1 MIKMYG
7 DPDMK
12 KNLIFSGL
20 LAPVALLPVSMSA
33 LAEYDRGTIEEATVI
48 STQPVYRTV
57 RVNEPIEQCWDEPV
71 HVPSNSGYYSHTP
84 KILGAIVGAA
94 VGNEFGSG
102 RGKDLATVAG
112 AVLGGSIGR
121 DMQANHAR
129 RNSRVVYEKRCELV
143 DRYRTEERIDG
154 YEVDYRYNNQV
165 YSTFTR
171 HDPGPTLTVSVNVVP
186 VE

>member
-1 MIKMYG
+1 MKNRIK
-7 DPDMK
+7 
-12 KNLIFSGL
+12 IFGL
-20 LAPVALLPVSMSA
+20 VTAIALVAASFSA
-33 LAEYDRGTIEEATVI
+33 TAEYAVGPGGTIEEAPVI
-48 STQPVYRTV
+48 SADPVYRTV
-57 RVNEPIEQCWDEPV
+57 RVNEPIQQCWDEPV
-71 HVPSNSGYYSHTP
+71 HIPSSHGYHSYTP

-121 DMQANHAR
+121 DVQARSYRH
-129 RNSRVVYEKRCELV
+129 NSGRVVYEKRCEMV
-143 DRYRTEERIDG
+143 DRYRTEERLDG
-154 YEVDYRYNNQV
+154 YDVTYRYNDQV

-171 HDPGPTLTVSVNVVP
+171 HDPGPTLKVSVNVVP

>member
-1 MIKMYG
+1 MTKQT
-7 DPDMK
+7 
-12 KNLIFSGL
+12 LI
-20 LAPVALLPVSMSA
+20 SA
-33 LAEYDRGTIEEATVI
+33 LIAPAVFLAISVSAMAEYAGGTIEEATVI
-48 STQPVYRTV
+48 SANPVYRTV
-57 RVNEPIEQCWDEPV
+57 RVNEPTQQCWDEPV
-71 HVPSNSGYYSHTP
+71 HVPANNGYYSHTP

-112 AVLGGSIGR
+112 AVLGGSVGR
-121 DMQANHAR
+121 DVQARNHSH
-129 RNSRVVYEKRCELV
+129 NSRVVYEKRCELV

-154 YEVDYRYNNQV
+154 YEVAYRYNGQV

-171 HDPGPTLTVSVNVVP
+171 HDPGPTLKVSVNVVP